1 MSEAEAGGAGSG
13 VSQAERGE
21 AEWSL
26 RPWLIAG
33 LFGLAGLLIHFATDG
48 HDDDSVRVALA
59 AFLLFGAVAAG
70 FTLEPGRWK
79 APSLFAVLIGVIIA
93 GLAWRAVRYGESLP
107 DEEYGFAAGVVASA
121 LALPLFQSGFHRTR
135 LRTPYPEVFHH
146 VWTDAISAAG
156 TLAFTGLSWLVLLI
170 LSELFHLLKIDLL
183 RDAMGEGWFGWTF
196 SGLAAGA
203 ALGTLRNQ
211 LKVLGTLQTVVLLVA
226 SLLAVPVAAGLV
238 VFLLASAVSGPQVLW
253 DATRSAT
260 PVLLMCAAGAFVLT
274 NAVLR
279 GANEAMSGSRAL
291 RLAAWG
297 LAATILP
304 LAVFASVSM
313 GVRLDQYGLAPERL
327 WGLVA
332 IVVACVCGVG
342 YWASL
347 LRGRKGEWPQRL
359 REATFHLGLVVC
371 ALAVLLALPVLDFGA
386 ISTRNQLARLESGK
400 VSVEDFDYAAL
411 KWDFGEAGLRALRR
425 MADGDNAKV
434 AELAQAALAQTQR
447 SYGFAR
453 PARAADEIDVRVQPD
468 DPQLKR
474 LVVDHLRANPW
485 QCQDACVALDLGEQ
499 RGRRR
504 VAIVQ
509 SSGYR
514 VITFGG
520 EGAGVEEPEV
530 AAAAL
535 PIRDGTVVEIR
546 EVPTRYI
553 FVDGKPVGPPLDA
566 LEGEAP
572 PR

>member
-1 MSEAEAGGAGSG
+1 MSEAEAGEAGSG

-21 AEWSL
+21 AEWLL

-79 APSLFAVLIGVIIA
+79 APSLFAVLVGVIIA

-135 LRTPYPEVFHH
+135 LRTPYREVFHH

-211 LKVLGTLQTVVLLVA
+211 LKVLGTLQAVVLLVA

-279 GANEAMSGSRAL
+279 GANEAMSGSRAM

-304 LAVFASVSM
+304 LAVFAAVSM
-313 GVRLDQYGLAPERL
+313 GLRLDQYGLAPERL

-342 YWASL
+342 YWAAL
-347 LRGRKGEWPQRL
+347 VRGRKGEWPQRL

-499 RGRRR
+499 RGWRR

-509 SSGYR
+509 SSGYQ